1 MASAKNVSKISLGVA
16 ITSIVLTI
24 ITVLGISVGIHNANV
39 TSEKLT
45 ASDYTIG
52 AINNDGKIV
61 ESKLSLYS
69 DLETVDGLEI
79 KFDEKQSNITYKVA
93 FYDKDGEFIS
103 MTEDLN
109 GDFDVTTIP
118 ENADSFR
125 VVITPNPV
133 DDEAVKLNVFNMG
146 KYIKQITVKYNI

>member
-24 ITVLGISVGIHNANV
+24 VTVLGISVGIHNANV

-52 AINNDGKIV
+52 AINGDGKIV

-79 KFDEKQSNITYKVA
+79 KVDEETSTVKYQVF

-103 MTEDLN
+103 TTEDLD
-109 GDFDVTTIP
+109 GDFDTATIP
-118 ENADSFR
+118 DGAESFR
-125 VVITPNPV
+125 IVITPNPV